1 MLRLRAA
8 LIVAVGCAALL
19 CAGCSW
25 YSKLTSST
33 KAKKKEAPAALAL
46 VLNRIEVQRVWTA
59 KLSGEYPKLRLGLGV
74 AADGE
79 RVFAANH
86 KGEVEA
92 LDLKTGKLLWRTRI
106 KAPLAAGP
114 AAGYGVVVVG
124 SSKGDVITL
133 SEADGK
139 PGWRTRIN
147 AEILSPAAIGS
158 DLTVIRGV
166 DGRLHALSLK
176 DGSELWV
183 AEEQVPK
190 LSLRG
195 TSAPLLAGDLAI
207 NGFDNG
213 RVAAIARVS
222 GSTAWDTAVG
232 QAHGSTEL
240 QRLIDVDAPVVAD
253 GDDLFAVAYQGRVT
267 RLTLETGQVVWAR
280 DLSSYR
286 GLTVDDN
293 AVYIATADGDVVRV
307 DRRNG
312 TEQWDQKALER
323 RQLTAP
329 VIYRG
334 RVVVADG
341 GGVLHWLDP
350 ATGDFLARA
359 EEGQSVSRKP
369 VVSKGIKLKRR
380 ISSPPI
386 VAGGLLLVFTDSGVL
401 SAYRAPEPPADAAA
415 APAAAAPAEPPPPA
429 QPAAPAL
436 SSPLLQPAAPA
447 ESAAPDI
454 APPNPPQ
461 P

>member
-1 MLRLRAA
+1 MIGPQAA
-8 LIVAVGCAALL
+8 LIVAVGCAAML

-25 YSKLTSST
+25 FPKLTSSS
-33 KAKKKEAPAALAL
+33 KAKKKEAPAALAP
-46 VLNRIEVQRVWTA
+46 VVNRIQLQRVWTA
-59 KLSGEYPKLRLGLGV
+59 KLSGEYPKLRLGLGI

-92 LDLKTGKLLWRTRI
+92 LDLKTGKVLWRTKI
-106 KAPLAAGP
+106 KAPLAGGP
-114 AAGYGVVVVG
+114 AAGYGVVLVG

-133 SEADGK
+133 AEADGK

-158 DLTVIRGV
+158 DLAVIRAV
-166 DGRLHALSLK
+166 DGHLHALSLK

-232 QAHGSTEL
+232 QSHGSTEL
-240 QRLIDVDAPVVAD
+240 QRLIDIDAPVVVD
-253 GDDLFAVAYQGRVT
+253 GDDLFAVAYQGRVA
-267 RLTLETGQVVWAR
+267 RLALETGQVVWAR

-286 GLTVDDN
+286 GLAVDDN
-293 AVYIATADGDVVRV
+293 SVYISTADGDLVRV
-307 DRRNG
+307 DRKNG

-334 RVVVADG
+334 RLVVADG

-359 EEGQSVSRKP
+359 EEGQSASRKP
-369 VVSKGIKLKRR
+369 VTSKGIKLKRR

-401 SAYRAPEPPADAAA
+401 SAYRAPEPPPDASAVPAPSAA
-415 APAAAAPAEPPPPA
+415 PA
-429 QPAAPAL
+429 QPAAP
-436 SSPLLQPAAPA
+436 
-447 ESAAPDI
+447 DV
-454 APPNPPQ
+454 APPSLPKP
-461 P
+461 